1 MWSSASYSSAG
12 GSVASR
18 TLGCFLQGRNRL
30 TVPVGVA
37 AAAAAMA
44 RSKEIISLQ

>member
-37 AAAAAMA
+37 AAAAMA